1 MHPPRARLRPSL
13 AVFAAAVAFSAA
25 FTFTR
30 PRVYE
35 ATARLGL
42 VPSRFMDVNPTEASL
57 VRSSVVELN
66 TFVAVARSKLLA
78 AKVEARLGDRDRQ
91 RLLGE
96 QPAGATLVDALRRGL
111 RVSAPPAAPGALH
124 LSFRHRDRLL
134 TGTLANLYADE
145 MREWLLRTQLDDSL
159 RAMEDLGKRIRDQ
172 RLRVDGIAKTIAER
186 RESFA
191 SPSDAPALSAL
202 TLRLEEEQTLL
213 VQLLARQHE
222 ATAHLDRDRSPDYP
236 LLPATPPVP
245 GDYIAP
251 NHARDLGLGALLG
264 LLAARLAFRLR
275 ALPCARHPGR
285 A

>member
-13 AVFAAAVAFSAA
+13 AVFAAAVALSAA

-78 AKVEARLGDRDRQ
+78 GKVEARLADRDRQ
-91 RLLGE
+91 RLLGA
-96 QPAGATLVDALRRGL
+96 QVAGTTLVDALRRGL

-145 MREWLLRTQLDDSL
+145 MREWLLRTQIDASL
-159 RAMEDLGKRIRDQ
+159 RSLEDLDRRIDEQ
-172 RLRVDGIAKTIAER
+172 RRRVNATARTIAER
-186 RESFA
+186 RESERP
-191 SPSDAPALSAL
+191 PSDGAALSAL

-213 VQLLARQHE
+213 VQLLARKQE
-222 ATAHLDRDRSPDYP
+222 TAAALARDRSPDYP